1 MKNNQTISKFLSQKL
16 ICSFALLIA
25 SGVTIISPLP
35 AKAQVNSVYQLS
47 DVEPTDWAFEAL
59 RSLIERYGCISG
71 YPDGTY
77 RGNRALSRYEF
88 AAALNSCLGS
98 INQMILNQDQPLPE
112 SDSAIIERL
121 QRDFSQELS
130 QLATRVDSLENR
142 VAAIEETQ
150 FSTTTKL
157 SGNVYMNLTGAT
169 ASDDIL
175 VETNDLDT
183 PLNLRRAGRDSNGD
197 PLVQTETDDPEIT
210 FSYYTLLNFNTSF
223 SGRDRLVTQFAVGN
237 GTSPA
242 NSFVSAGLFN
252 TFGTPFTDQTGAPN
266 AGELTVREIFYSF
279 PVNEK
284 LQAVVGA
291 RVNWYRYFDGN
302 SYTFFLRGAS
312 SYNASGGTLANPVD
326 RGAGAVLLWDI
337 NDKLGFNIGY
347 LGENTEFLPS
357 AFFNTVSDADEGL
370 FDGTW
375 SATAQLTYDPSPK
388 TTIRLFYTRS
398 QSDNNVPLF
407 DQNGNLT
414 GFGVGGAVGE
424 PIYGV
429 ADDGFGGT
437 IDPTQANTIGLNFEW
452 EFARN
457 LGLFGRYT
465 YANADI
471 DPENQNRSGGDINMQ
486 AFQFGLAFPNL
497 GKEGALGTF
506 SFVVP
511 FDVLD
516 GEEFLVSGAGDGGTQ
531 LDFEG
536 TYYYPVNDN
545 FALVPAVYVVAN
557 PNNFE
562 DNGTIFVGNLRMQFS
577 F

>member
-1 MKNNQTISKFLSQKL
+1 MKNNQTISKFLSRKL
-16 ICSFALLIA
+16 VFSFALLVTG
-25 SGVTIISPLP
+25 GVTIISPLP
-35 AKAQVNSVYQLS
+35 VKAQVNSVYQLS

-59 RSLIERYGCISG
+59 RSLIERYGCIEG

-88 AAALNSCLGS
+88 AAALNSCLDS
-98 INQMILNQDQPLPE
+98 LNQLIINQDRSVSE
-112 SDSAIIERL
+112 SDSAVIERL
-121 QRDFSQELS
+121 QRDFSQELN
-130 QLATRVDSLENR
+130 QLATRVDNLENR

-169 ASDDIL
+169 AGDDIL
-175 VETNDLDT
+175 VETNNLDT
-183 PLNLRRAGRDSNGD
+183 PLNLRRAGRDSNNN
-197 PLVQTETDDPEIT
+197 PLVATETDDPEIT

-223 SGRDRLVTQFAVGN
+223 SGRDQLVTQFAVGS

-266 AGELTVREIFYSF
+266 AGQVTVRELFYSF

-291 RVNWYRYFDGN
+291 RINWYRYFDGN

-312 SYNASGGTLANPVD
+312 SYNSSGGTLANPID

-337 NDKLGFNIGY
+337 NDKLGFNVAY

-357 AFFNTVSDADEGL
+357 EFFNTVSDANEGL

-398 QSDNNVPLF
+398 QSDNNVPIF
-407 DQNGNLT
+407 DESGNLT

-429 ADDGFGGT
+429 ADDGFGGS

-471 DPENQNRSGGDINMQ
+471 DPDNPVRSGGDINMQ
-486 AFQFGLAFPNL
+486 AFQLGLAFPNL

-531 LDFEG
+531 LDFEA
-536 TYYYPVNDN
+536 TYYYPVNNN
-545 FALVPAVYVVAN
+545 FALVPAVYVIAN